1 MPNKAVSKRQYR
13 FFRAIQSGSVH
24 VPGLSPQ
31 KAGEMLGHQSPKGLP
46 ASAPKKKHRLKSVKL
61 KGK

>member
-13 FFRAIQSGSVH
+13 FFRAVQSGSVRA
-24 VPGLSPQ
+24 PGMSAE

-46 ASAPKKKHRLKSVKL
+46 ESASKKKRGLKHVCVM
-61 KGK
+61 GK